1 MRLVLL
7 GPPGAGKG
15 TQAQRL
21 QEELGAPQIASGDL
35 LRAAVRNKTPLG
47 VEAKRYMDQGALV
60 PDELVLKLIEERLR
74 DPDAAKGFILDG
86 FPRTLAQ
93 AEALREMLERNHQ
106 SIDVVLALVVPDAEI
121 IKRISGRRTCKNCG
135 AMYHTIFD
143 PPRNVGL
150 CNKCNGELYQRD
162 DDAEDTVK
170 MRLEVYDTQTRPLL
184 SYYQDRGLLK
194 RIEGVGSLDDVHRR
208 MKAAIEEVANKGGSA

>member
-1 MRLVLL
+1 MVRLVLL

-15 TQAQRL
+15 TQAKQL
-21 QEELGAPQIASGDL
+21 EEELKIPQIASGDL
-35 LRAAVRNKTPLG
+35 LRLAVRNKTPLG
-47 VEAKRYMDQGALV
+47 VQARRYMDQGTLV
-60 PDELVLKLIEERLR
+60 PDDLVIKLIEERLG

-93 AEALREMLERNHQ
+93 AEALRAMLERNHLA
-106 SIDVVLALVVPDAEI
+106 IDEVLALVVPDQDI
-121 IKRISGRRTCKNCG
+121 IKRISGRRTCKNCS

-194 RIEGVGSLDDVHRR
+194 RIEGVGSLDDVRRR
-208 MKAAIEEVANKGGSA
+208 MMAAVDEVRKKA

>member
-1 MRLVLL
+1 VRLVLL

-15 TQAQRL
+15 TQAKQL
-21 QEELGAPQIASGDL
+21 EDELKIPQIASGDL
-35 LRAAVRNKTPLG
+35 LRLAVRNKTPLG
-47 VEAKRYMDQGALV
+47 VEAKRYMDQGTLV
-60 PDELVLKLIEERLR
+60 PDDLVVKLIEERLA
-74 DPDAAKGFILDG
+74 DPDAKKGFILDG

-93 AEALREMLERNHQ
+93 AETLREMLERNHQ
-106 SIDVVLALVVPDAEI
+106 SIDLVLALVVPDREI
-121 IKRISGRRTCKNCG
+121 VKRISGRRTCKNCG

-150 CNKCNGELYQRD
+150 CNKCNSELYQRD

-208 MKAAIEEVANKGGSA
+208 IKTAIEEDGKKA

>member
-15 TQAQRL
+15 TQAKQL
-21 QEELGAPQIASGDL
+21 EEELKIPQIASGDL
-35 LRAAVRNKTPLG
+35 LRLAVRNKVPLG
-47 VEAKRYMDQGALV
+47 VEAKRYMDQGTLV
-60 PDELVLKLIEERLR
+60 PDDLVVRLIEERLSQ
-74 DPDAAKGFILDG
+74 PDAAKGFILDG

-106 SIDVVLALVVPDAEI
+106 TIDRVLALVVPDQEI

-150 CNKCNGELYQRD
+150 CNKCNSELYQRD

-184 SYYQDRGLLK
+184 SHYQDQGLLR
-194 RIEGVGSLDDVHRR
+194 RIDGIGSLSDVQRR
-208 MKAAIEEVANKGGSA
+208 IKAAIQEDGNKA

>member
-1 MRLVLL
+1 VRLVLL

-15 TQAQRL
+15 TQAQQL
-21 QEELGAPQIASGDL
+21 VEELRIPQVASGDL
-35 LRAAVRNKTPLG
+35 LRLAVRNKTALG
-47 VEAKRYMDQGALV
+47 VEARRYMDQGTLV
-60 PDELVLKLIEERLR
+60 PDELVLKLIEERLAAA
-74 DPDAAKGFILDG
+74 DAAKGFILDG

-106 SIDVVLALVVPDAEI
+106 AIDGVLALVVPDQDI

-143 PPRNVGL
+143 PPRNFNL
-150 CNKCNGELYQRD
+150 CNKCNGELYQRE

-184 SYYQDRGLLK
+184 SYYQDRGLLS
-194 RIEGVGSLDDVHRR
+194 RIDGVGSLDDVHRR
-208 MKAAIEEVANKGGSA
+208 IQAAVEEVRKKA

>member
-1 MRLVLL
+1 
-7 GPPGAGKG
+7 
-15 TQAQRL
+15 
-21 QEELGAPQIASGDL
+21 
-35 LRAAVRNKTPLG
+35 
-47 VEAKRYMDQGALV
+47 MDQGTLV
-60 PDELVLKLIEERLR
+60 PDDLVVRLIEERLGQ
-74 DPDAAKGFILDG
+74 PDAAKGFILDG
-86 FPRTLAQ
+86 FPRALSQ

-106 SIDVVLALVVPDAEI
+106 KIDRVLALIVPDQEI

-150 CNKCNGELYQRD
+150 CNKCNSELYQRD

-184 SYYQDRGLLK
+184 SHYQDQGLLR
-194 RIEGVGSLDDVHRR
+194 RIDGIGSLGDVQARI
-208 MKAAIEEVANKGGSA
+208 KAAIQEDSIKA

>member
-1 MRLVLL
+1 VRLVLL

-15 TQAQRL
+15 TQAKQL
-21 QEELGAPQIASGDL
+21 EEELKIPQIASGDL
-35 LRAAVRNKTPLG
+35 LRLAVRNKTPLG
-47 VEAKRYMDQGALV
+47 VEAKRYMDQGTLV
-60 PDELVLKLIEERLR
+60 PDELVVKLIEQRMA

-86 FPRTLAQ
+86 FPRTLSQ
-93 AEALREMLERNHQ
+93 AEVLRAMLDRNQ
-106 SIDVVLALVVPDAEI
+106 QAIDLVLALVVPDQEI

-194 RIEGVGSLDDVHRR
+194 RIEGVGSLDDIRQR
-208 MKAAIEEVANKGGSA
+208 IKAAVHGDGKQA